1 MPFSVLSEQQF
12 PLLLCGASKM
22 QTSDDGI
29 ALIKA
34 FIKAFEGC
42 ELKTYT
48 CAAGK
53 YTIGFGH
60 TDGVKPGMSI
70 SMQQA
75 EQFLRGD
82 LRSVERDID
91 RLNLN
96 LTQCQFD
103 ALVSFAFNLGFG
115 NLKTSTLLKKLKA
128 GDTIGAMR
136 QFTAWIYVTHSVK
149 LNDGRK
155 VMIREPLRG
164 LCARRMS
171 EQAMFS
177 GENKIFTFNNQY
189 VNETVIAA
197 LHSQIVKTADPA
209 VKDYYCEKI
218 RQYS

>member
-1 MPFSVLSEQQF
+1 MI
-12 PLLLCGASKM
+12 AS
-22 QTSDDGI
+22 QSAID
-29 ALIKA
+29 LIKN
-34 FIKAFEGC
+34 FESC
-42 ELKTYT
+42 ELRTYK
-48 CAAGK
+48 CAADK
-53 YTIGFGH
+53 FSIGYGH
-60 TDGVKPGMSI
+60 TKGVVPGMSI
-70 SMQQA
+70 TYEQA

-115 NLKTSTLLKKLKA
+115 NLKSSTLMQKLKR
-128 GDTIGAMR
+128 GDINGAMR
-136 QFTAWIYVTHSVK
+136 QFTAWIYVTHTVK

-155 VMIREPLRG
+155 MMLREPLRG

-171 EQAMFS
+171 EQAMFN
-177 GENKIFTFNNQY
+177 GEIKLFSFNNEY
-189 VNETVIAA
+189 VNEIVIAA